1 MVAEIA
7 ATSNSEEYGEQK
19 EIYRYIHDWTKVV
32 EVVWEALAVVGVE
45 KKVLGGVALGSP
57 WGAGGAVVH

>member
-7 ATSNSEEYGEQK
+7 ATSTSEEYGEQK
-19 EIYRYIHDWTKVV
+19 EIYRYIHDWAKVV

-45 KKVLGGVALGSP
+45 
-57 WGAGGAVVH
+57 